1 MNRDFLFFLIFS
13 SGFIVHSQC
22 EYVTVES
29 ITNPGPYSVSTL
41 VEGVDGIRNG
51 PDYDGATIYYPVN
64 ASPPY
69 AGIAIVPGYCG
80 EETNI
85 QEWGFF
91 YASHGIVAITI
102 GTNDPCADW
111 PSARA
116 TALLD
121 AIATVKEE
129 NSRVNSPL
137 QGSIDVNR
145 FAVSGW
151 SMGGG
156 GAQIAATL
164 NNELKSVISLTPW
177 LEPSLINSNYLNH
190 TVPLLIISGQNDS
203 TAPVNEH
210 ANVHYQYTPT
220 STPKALYEI
229 QDGDHFVGNY
239 PESANNY
246 VGKIVLAWLNN
257 FLIGDEC
264 YYPLLLENP
273 EFASQYIHN
282 LESLSLMEDDISN
295 FSFYPNPVNDYLI
308 IKSDYLDPVKYSII
322 NNFGQKIISGK
333 ISNSTYKINLA
344 MLETGFYYMK
354 IKSWTYKI
362 LKK

>member
-1 MNRDFLFFLIFS
+1 MKYKFSFFFLFITSYNFIFAQDCDS
-13 SGFIVHSQC
+13 VSYDNIS
-22 EYVTVES
+22 
-29 ITNPGPYSVSTL
+29 NPGPYNYAVIVESDGMRDGPNYFGSTL
-41 VEGVDGIRNG
+41 YYPIDVEG
-51 PDYDGATIYYPVN
+51 PL
-64 ASPPY
+64 ASL
-69 AGIAIVPGYCG
+69 ILVPGYVSP
-80 EETNI
+80 ESTVSL
-85 QEWGFF
+85 WGPFL
-91 YASHGIVAITI
+91 ASHGIIVMTI
-102 GTNDPCADW
+102 GTNSLFDLPQD
-111 PSARA
+111 RA
-116 TALLD
+116 NALLD
-121 AIATVKEE
+121 AVQTLEEE
-129 NSRVNSPL
+129 NTRENSPVY
-137 QGSIDVNR
+137 QNIDLDK
-145 FAVSGW
+145 FAVGGH

-177 LEPSLINSNYLNH
+177 IQPALIDSNYLNH
-190 TVPLLIISGQNDS
+190 TVPLLIISGQNDT

-333 ISNSTYKINLA
+333 ISNSTYKIDLA